1 MARADFRFSYPK
13 RVRYSEID
21 AQAVVFNAR
30 FLDYL
35 DIAMTE
41 YYRAVGISD
50 PAGVEGLAQFHVART
65 ALDYK
70 ASIRLEE
77 EVDLCVRLVRVGT
90 SSLTFA
96 FEFHGKG
103 AEDLR
108 AAGETVQVHVGVL
121 RGRPCPVPA
130 DFVARFEAYEG
141 RSLRA

>member
-35 DIAMTE
+35 DIAVTE
-41 YYRAVGISD
+41 YLRAVGVPD
-50 PAGVEGLAQFHVART
+50 PAGVEGLAQFVVART
-65 ALDYK
+65 SIDYK
-70 ASIRLEE
+70 ASVRLDE
-77 EVDLCVRLVRVGT
+77 EVDLCIRLARAGR

-103 AEDLR
+103 GEDLR
-108 AAGETVQVHVGVL
+108 AAGETVQVHIDDA
-121 RGRPCPVPA
+121 RQSSPVAA
-130 DFVARFEAYEG
+130 DYVALFEAYEG

>member
-35 DIAMTE
+35 DIAATE
-41 YYRAVGISD
+41 YYRAVGIPD
-50 PAGVEGLAQFHVART
+50 PAGAEGLAQFKIART
-65 ALDYK
+65 AIDYK
-70 ASIRLEE
+70 ASVHLDEELDLCIRLA
-77 EVDLCVRLVRVGT
+77 RVGT
-90 SSLTFA
+90 TSLTFA

-103 AEDLR
+103 GDDLR
-108 AAGETVQVHVGVL
+108 AVGETVQVHIGTL
-121 RGRPCPVPA
+121 GSRPCPVPA
-130 DFVARFEAYEG
+130 AFVALFETYEQ